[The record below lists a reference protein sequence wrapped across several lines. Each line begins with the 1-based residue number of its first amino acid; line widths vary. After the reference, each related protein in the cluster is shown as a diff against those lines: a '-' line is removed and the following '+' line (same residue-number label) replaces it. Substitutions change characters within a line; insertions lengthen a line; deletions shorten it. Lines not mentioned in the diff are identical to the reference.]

1 MDRET
6 LNVADLKL
14 DGQNPRHEPEKSQRD
29 IIDAL
34 LHKDGPKVAKL
45 AEDIATLGISP
56 IDTFLVTR
64 ESGSSYAVIEGN
76 RRIAAI
82 KLLANPTLTSIPKYQ
97 TRFQAIKRKATAD
110 PVHEVEA
117 AIAASRV
124 EAKPWQQR
132 RHMGEAGGVGV
143 VRWDA
148 EASTRFFGKHGTQAD
163 LALRVIDAFKVGYAD
178 KRDLIDGLEEIRK
191 SRLTTLGRF
200 VGDPFVRS
208 KLGLQVRPVVAAHY
222 SATQLEPAIRKLIE
236 DLATGKVTVTGF
248 KGKDQRRKYVLDLA
262 LPDERD
268 ADVDA
273 RPLSPA
279 SAPKPSLP
287 KPRPAPK
294 PPPPPSP
301 PSPKPLFDGL
311 ALTALGG
318 RIASVL
324 SELQSIEVDKYPN
337 AAGALLRVVIE
348 LSVTEVH
355 LRKGWPV
362 AKLRDMVKKCLNELD
377 KTGKDKRYQA
387 VRAGLADNSSVLAVA
402 TIHAYLH
409 NPNYHP
415 VPSELRGTSANYAGF
430 LAGLDTLV

>member
-34 LHKDGPKVAKL
+34 LNKDGAKVAKL
-45 AEDIATLGISP
+45 AEDISTLGISP
-56 IDTFLVTR
+56 IDTFLVIR
-64 ESGSSYAVIEGN
+64 ESGASYIVVEGN

-82 KLLANPTLTSIPKYQ
+82 KLLANPTLTSIPRYQ
-97 TRFQAIKRKATAD
+97 KRFQAIRRKATAD

-117 AIAASRV
+117 AVASTRA

-148 EASTRFFGKHGTQAD
+148 EASTRFFGRHGTQAD
-163 LALRVIDAFKVGYAD
+163 LALRVIDALKVGYAD
-178 KRDLIDGLEEIRK
+178 KQDLIDGLEEIRK

-200 VGDPFVRS
+200 VGDPFVRG
-208 KLGLQVRPVVAAHY
+208 KLGLQVRPMVAAHY
-222 SATQLEPAIRKLIE
+222 TAAQLEPALRKLIE

-248 KGKDQRRKYVLDLA
+248 KGKDLRRKYVLDLA

-268 ADVDA
+268 ADPDA
-273 RPLSPA
+273 RQLLPA
-279 SAPKPSLP
+279 GST
-287 KPRPAPK
+287 KPRPPKPKPTPK
-294 PPPPPSP
+294 PPKPTP
-301 PSPKPLFDGL
+301 PSPKPLFEGL
-311 ALTALGG
+311 ALTNLGG

-324 SELQSIEVDKYPN
+324 SELQSLNVDKYPN
-337 AAGALLRVVIE
+337 ATGALLRVVIE

-355 LRKGWPV
+355 VRKGWPIG
-362 AKLRDMVKKCLNELD
+362 KLRDMVRKCVNELD
-377 KTGKDKRYQA
+377 KTSKDPKYQA
-387 VRAGLADNSSVLAVA
+387 VRAGLADNTSVFAVS

-409 NPNYHP
+409 NPAYNP
-415 VPSELRGTSANYAGF
+415 VPSELRGTSANYAPF